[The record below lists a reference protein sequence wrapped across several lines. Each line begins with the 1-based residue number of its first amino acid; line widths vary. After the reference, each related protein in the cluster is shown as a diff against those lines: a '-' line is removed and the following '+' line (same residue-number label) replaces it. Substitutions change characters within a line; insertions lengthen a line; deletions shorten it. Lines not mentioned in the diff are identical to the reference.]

1 MTKLRYAFCVA
12 LSLGLAPFSANVSL
26 AQSSDSYQE
35 KDIEFGEVFVLAIG
49 GKLYDNL
56 WEMTA
61 SSPPNGANPAFP
73 KDVNMPASETWRCVS
88 CHGWDYKGNA
98 GERGKISKSA
108 VFADLTPLSGAEP
121 DMIAR
126 RIRDKHPEYPKEVF
140 EQGMLDILAMFV
152 SIGQY
157 KPETFVSKDGLA
169 FGDAESGRAI
179 FEGACMNCHQYDGKA
194 TLVGELGDKSS
205 LGWISLNRTEQALHK
220 MLNGVPGTDMLAVR
234 FLTERQISDLVTFLQ
249 TLDPKEN

>member
-1 MTKLRYAFCVA
+1 MA
-12 LSLGLAPFSANVSL
+12 VS
-26 AQSSDSYQE
+26 QSSNTYQE

-61 SSPPNGANPAFP
+61 TSAPTKANPAFP
-73 KDVNMPASETWRCVS
+73 KDVNMPASETWRCVT
-88 CHGWDYKGNA
+88 CHGWDYQGSD
-98 GERGKISKSA
+98 GERKKTANSPAFTS
-108 VFADLTPLSGAEP
+108 LSSMVGIAP
-121 DMIAR
+121 DMVASK
-126 RIRDKHPEYPKEVF
+126 IREKHPEYPGDILE
-140 EQGMLDILAMFV
+140 EGLLDILAMFV

-157 KPETFVSKDGLA
+157 QPTTFMSKDGLA
-169 FGDAESGRAI
+169 FGDTEAGRAI

-205 LGWISLNRTEQALHK
+205 LGWISQNRPEQALHK
-220 MLNGVPGTDMLAVR
+220 MLNGVPGTDMLAIR
-234 FLTERQISDLVTFLQ
+234 FLTERQIADLLTFLQ